1 MKKEK
6 IWIWQD
12 EKYPYFEYDLK
23 QLDSLVESVSRK
35 QGELMALSKV
45 ISKYTFEQSWVNA
58 LENEIISSSAIEG
71 EFLDRDSVRSS
82 IKEKLEIGANRNYQ
96 GKSKE
101 SNYVDVLLDANSNNS
116 TTLTIEKILTWHYKM
131 FENHNLKLWNIEVG
145 NFRQKGTMQIVSGVV
160 GKEKVYYEAPPQKRL
175 ETEIK
180 AYIEWFNNTPASLIK
195 AAISHLWFVIIH
207 PFDDGN
213 GRISR
218 LITDM
223 VLSQLEQSSTSRL
236 YSMSKSI
243 NSDRKGYYNALE
255 RTTGYIKKDNLLD
268 ITFWCEWFLK
278 TLYKAL
284 TEAIESIE
292 HIVQKAKFW
301 DIHRDS
307 SINERQMKVLNII
320 LDNGIM
326 HPQSK
331 LTTKKYMKLAKTTSA
346 TASRDIKKLLELG
359 CIEQVEGTRGRNTAY
374 KVIVSQQQN

>member
-12 EKYPYFEYDLK
+12 EKYPFFEYDLK
-23 QLDSLVESVSRK
+23 QLDSLIESVSRK
-35 QGELMALSKV
+35 QGELGALSKV
-45 ISKYTFEQSWVNA
+45 ISKHTLEQSRLNA

-82 IKEKLEIGANRNYQ
+82 IKEKLEIGLNTNYQ

-101 SNYVDVLLDANSNNS
+101 SNYVDILLDANTNNNS
-116 TTLTIEKILTWHYKM
+116 SLTIEKILAWHYKM
-131 FENHNLKLWNIEVG
+131 FENHNLKLWNIG
-145 NFRQKGTMQIVSGVV
+145 IGKFRQKGTMQIVSGVI
-160 GKEKVYYEAPPQKRL
+160 GKEKVYYEAPPQERL
-175 ETEIK
+175 ETEIQV
-180 AYIEWFNNTPASLIK
+180 YIDWFNSTPASLIK
-195 AAISHLWFVIIH
+195 AALSHLWFVIIH

-213 GRISR
+213 GRIGR

-223 VLSQLEQSSTSRL
+223 VLSNLEKSSSVRL
-236 YSMSKSI
+236 YSMSKAI

-255 RTTGYIKKDNLLD
+255 RTTGYLEKENLLD

-278 TLYKAL
+278 TLDKAL

-292 HIVQKAKFW
+292 HIVQKSKFW
-301 DIHRDS
+301 DIHRNS
-307 SINERQMKVLNII
+307 GINQRQMRVLNII
-320 LDNGIM
+320 LDKGVM

-331 LTTKKYMKLAKTTSA
+331 LTTKKYMKLAQTTSA

-359 CIEQVEGTRGRNTAY
+359 CIEQIEGTSGRNTAY
-374 KVIVSQQQN
+374 KVIIPMY

>member
-1 MKKEK
+1 VKKEK

-23 QLDSLVESVSRK
+23 QLDSLIESVSRK

-45 ISKYTFEQSWVNA
+45 ISKYTFEQSRVNA

-180 AYIEWFNNTPASLIK
+180 AYTEWFNNTPASLIK

-223 VLSQLEQSSTSRL
+223 VLSQLEQSSTSWL

-255 RTTGYIKKDNLLD
+255 RTTGYIEKDNLLD

-359 CIEQVEGTRGRNTAY
+359 CIEQIEGTRGRNTAY
-374 KVIVSQQQN
+374 KVIVSQ

>member
-1 MKKEK
+1 MKSEK
-6 IWIWQD
+6 KWIWQD

-23 QLDSLVESVSRK
+23 RLDSILEMVSRK
-35 QGELMALSKV
+35 QGELIALSKV
-45 ISKYTFEQSWVNA
+45 ISQDTLQQNQLDA

-71 EFLDRDSVRSS
+71 EVLDRESVRSS
-82 IKEKLEIGANRNYQ
+82 IKEKLAIDINQNFQ

-101 SNYVDVLLDANSNNS
+101 SNYVDILLDANSNYNER
-116 TTLTIEKILTWHYKM
+116 LTIEKILTWHYKM
-131 FENHNLKLWNIEVG
+131 FENHNLKLWNIGVG
-145 NFRQKGTMQIVSGVV
+145 KFRQKGTMQIVSGVI
-160 GKEKVYYEAPPQKRL
+160 GKEKVYYEAPPYDRI
-175 ETEIK
+175 EDEMK
-180 AYIEWFNNTPASLIK
+180 AYIEWFNNTPATLIK

-213 GRISR
+213 GRITR

-223 VLSQLEQSSTSRL
+223 VLSNLEQSSISRL

-255 RTTGYIKKDNLLD
+255 KTTGYMKKDNLLD

-292 HIVQKAKFW
+292 HIVLKAKFW

-307 SINERQMKVLNII
+307 GLNERQMKVLNII
-320 LDNGIM
+320 LDRGIM

-331 LTTKKYMKLAKTTSA
+331 LTTKKYMKLAGTTSA

-359 CIEQVEGTRGRNTAY
+359 CIEQIEGTSGRNTAY
-374 KVIVSQQQN
+374 RVII